1 MLLTTRPPPTRPADD
16 YLVDHTIF
24 FYLMGPDGLI
34 RAYYGKHMTSEE
46 VSTGILQVMDDELPP
61 SRGWL
66 SWFK

>member
-1 MLLTTRPPPTRPADD
+1 
-16 YLVDHTIF
+16 
-24 FYLMGPDGLI
+24 MGPDGLI